1 MDRIYKY
8 NPNISYNPNGG
19 RYLQLITAKN
29 LYIQNI
35 TVAENDGHSDSFH
48 VKFPNVFTNYPLGAV
63 RVEDQKFKDW
73 DHYKFTIWQLQLNF
87 VVFCASS
94 ACGVSVEHLNA
105 KEPMIRSIYRF
116 HVYYHIRRIL
126 KILEIPLPYENSFNQ
141 YNNPYNHEKFIGICS
156 EYGVSNDLT
165 KWRKQKYF
173 STWQS
178 RAWETGKPG
187 MSNINEN
194 SFSRWI
200 IEKSDGLTM
209 LGLQKLSGSVRH
221 DAYLILTSQ
230 TSTRGPIVGIESRN
244 LDAQHT
250 FLNTF
255 ENIVNRRVNI
265 SEDIRRFQKTLQ
277 YARSKVDYVIGE
289 FIYMLPSNM
298 NLQIEKVKDYNNK
311 ILISSPSF
319 KIGTNLKINLD
330 GEQVKLK
337 DKPDVKSKEVE
348 MVKTEPD
355 VKPKVI
361 TKPDIKSNKEHKQDV
376 KPNIELKHDVML
388 ITTKPDTNKITYEE
402 EKVALYWEL
411 QLYLQYGGCS
421 SDLRSICL
429 CHEICVYQ
437 DSNTC
442 DKCPQILRQPTNCF
456 LCSIQDP

>member
-1 MDRIYKY
+1 MDRIYRY
-8 NPNISYNPNGG
+8 NSDTSYKPIGG
-19 RYLQLITAKN
+19 TYLQIISAKD

-35 TVAENDGHSDSFH
+35 TVAENDGHSNSFQ

-73 DHYKFTIWQLQLNF
+73 DHYKLNIWQLEFNF

-94 ACGVSVEHLNA
+94 ACGVSIEHLNA

-165 KWRKQKYF
+165 KWRNQKYF
-173 STWQS
+173 SAWQS
-178 RAWETGKPG
+178 RTWEIGKPG
-187 MSNINEN
+187 MSYINEN

-200 IEKSDGLTM
+200 IEKSAGLTT
-209 LGLQKLSGSVRH
+209 LGLQKLSESVR
-221 DAYLILTSQ
+221 DYAYLILTSQ
-230 TSTRGPIVGIESRN
+230 TSTRGPIIGHEARN
-244 LDAQHT
+244 LDAQRT

-265 SEDIRRFQKTLQ
+265 PEDIRRFQKTLQ

-298 NLQIEKVKDYNNK
+298 NLRIGKVKDYNNK

-319 KIGTNLKINLD
+319 KIGTNLRINL
-330 GEQVKLK
+330 
-337 DKPDVKSKEVE
+337 DVKSKEVE

-361 TKPDIKSNKEHKQDV
+361 TKPNIEPNKEHKQDV
-376 KPNIELKHDVML
+376 KPNIKFDRESNQDV
-388 ITTKPDTNKITYEE
+388 KEPDTNEITYEE
-402 EKVALYWEL
+402 EKVAL
-411 QLYLQYGGCS
+411 
-421 SDLRSICL
+421 
-429 CHEICVYQ
+429 
-437 DSNTC
+437 
-442 DKCPQILRQPTNCF
+442 ILGTTAVF
-456 LCSIQDP
+456 TVWWMFK

>member
-8 NPNISYNPNGG
+8 NSDASYKPNGG
-19 RYLQLITAKN
+19 TYLQLITAKD
-29 LYIQNI
+29 LYIQNV
-35 TVAENDGHSDSFH
+35 TVAEHDGGHQPTVIDSFQ
-48 VKFPNVFTNYPLGAV
+48 VKFPKVFTNYLLGAV

-73 DHYKFTIWQLQLNF
+73 DHYKFTIWQSQLNF
-87 VVFCASS
+87 AIFCASS

-165 KWRKQKYF
+165 KWRNQKYF

-178 RAWETGKPG
+178 RAWEINKPG
-187 MSNINEN
+187 MSYINEN

-209 LGLQKLSGSVRH
+209 LGLQKISESVR
-221 DAYLILTSQ
+221 DYAYLILTSQ
-230 TSTRGPIVGIESRN
+230 TSTRGPIVGHEARN
-244 LDAQHT
+244 LDAQRT

-265 SEDIRRFQKTLQ
+265 PEDIRRFQKTLQ

-289 FIYMLPSNM
+289 FIYMIPSDM
-298 NLQIEKVKDYNNK
+298 NLRIGNVRNYNNK

-319 KIGTNLKINLD
+319 KIGTN
-330 GEQVKLK
+330 VKVNI
-337 DKPDVKSKEVE
+337 DVKSKEV
-348 MVKTEPD
+348 K
-355 VKPKVI
+355 
-361 TKPDIKSNKEHKQDV
+361 TKPDVEPNKEQKQDV
-376 KPNIELKHDVML
+376 KHNIKFDQDVK
-388 ITTKPDTNKITYEE
+388 KPQFNYVEKRSKLNDKITYEE
-402 EKVALYWEL
+402 EKVALVLGITAVFTVWWMF
-411 QLYLQYGGCS
+411 
-421 SDLRSICL
+421 
-429 CHEICVYQ
+429 
-437 DSNTC
+437 
-442 DKCPQILRQPTNCF
+442 K
-456 LCSIQDP
+456 

>member
-8 NPNISYNPNGG
+8 NPNVSYEPNRGT
-19 RYLQLITAKN
+19 YLQLTTAKD

-35 TVAENDGHSDSFH
+35 TVAEHEGHSDSFQ
-48 VKFPNVFTNYPLGAV
+48 VKFPNVFTNYPLGTV

-73 DHYKFTIWQLQLNF
+73 DHYKFTIWQSQLNF

-94 ACGVSVEHLNA
+94 ACGVSVEHLNT

-165 KWRKQKYF
+165 KWRNQKYF

-187 MSNINEN
+187 MSYVNEN

-200 IEKSDGLTM
+200 IEKSDGLTT
-209 LGLQKLSGSVRH
+209 LGIQKLSESVR
-221 DAYLILTSQ
+221 DYAYLILTSQ
-230 TSTRGPIVGIESRN
+230 TSTRGPIVGHEARN
-244 LDAQHT
+244 LDAQRT

-265 SEDIRRFQKTLQ
+265 PEDIQRFQKTLQ
-277 YARSKVDYVIGE
+277 YARSKVDYAIGE
-289 FIYMLPSNM
+289 FIYMLPSDM
-298 NLQIEKVKDYNNK
+298 NLRIGNIRNYNNK

-319 KIGTNLKINLD
+319 NIGTNLKVNLD
-330 GEQVKLK
+330 DDDTKVAKTDKL
-337 DKPDVKSKEVE
+337 DVKH
-348 MVKTEPD
+348 
-355 VKPKVI
+355 
-361 TKPDIKSNKEHKQDV
+361 KPDIKPNKGDKQDVKPVIKPNKEHKQDV
-376 KPNIELKHDVML
+376 KPNIKFEQDVK
-388 ITTKPDTNKITYEE
+388 KPDTNKITYEE
-402 EKVALYWEL
+402 EKVAL
-411 QLYLQYGGCS
+411 
-421 SDLRSICL
+421 
-429 CHEICVYQ
+429 
-437 DSNTC
+437 
-442 DKCPQILRQPTNCF
+442 ILGTTAVF
-456 LCSIQDP
+456 TVLWMFK